1 MQPRRVLNFNNY
13 SRLHEEEKEKKEQ
26 PKVVKTVGEIVSLF
40 FNSYMFAVTKVPDYK
55 DVLSDL
61 LTISDDKDPAKRAE
75 NMEAIV
81 KKISGKLPEKY
92 ASLKEDIAQISKSLK
107 ELYSQVASSED
118 AKKYLDQIN
127 TLVREKIVSY
137 QEILQKQPLKEHK
150 NLKAFES
157 FSFPLLFEKN
167 TFGDERED
175 LSKKMKSL
183 YSEMISQQKSP
194 SSEALKS
201 RADEVVAKF
210 DEFQKLLSD
219 EEAWKKMKRRE
230 RKDKLESM
238 NTEIDEIIKK
248 TGELQISEL
257 TKIGVE
263 KNIAD
268 RISSTIT
275 VLNNAQTKAT
285 EIEQKAIESAKG
297 TDSKDSKSSTEYKVG
312 DKVKYKKDNGEE
324 AEGEIAKIDGDKFTF
339 KDKDGKEFT
348 KEKKDIIG
356 KSEAKKDDAQVDVKD
371 IKSGNVEKENMKKD
385 GPNSAIIKKF
395 QEDYNKLEI
404 GDKIGEDGRYGN
416 NTEKAVDKVAKL
428 LKNVSGKDIN
438 SDSGKLLSADLQK
451 SFKNFLDKKGGL

>member
-1 MQPRRVLNFNNY
+1 
-13 SRLHEEEKEKKEQ
+13 
-26 PKVVKTVGEIVSLF
+26 
-40 FNSYMFAVTKVPDYK
+40 
-55 DVLSDL
+55 
-61 LTISDDKDPAKRAE
+61 
-75 NMEAIV
+75 
-81 KKISGKLPEKY
+81 
-92 ASLKEDIAQISKSLK
+92 
-107 ELYSQVASSED
+107 VASSED

-167 TFGDERED
+167 TFEDERED

-219 EEAWKKMKRRE
+219 EEAWKKMKRKE

-257 TKIGVE
+257 TKIGVD
-263 KNIAD
+263 KNVAD

-297 TDSKDSKSSTEYKVG
+297 SDSKDSKASTDYKVG

-356 KSEAKKDDAQVDVKD
+356 KSEAKKEDAQDAAKD